1 MIPPLSTSAA
11 APCTTENSP
20 WIQHPLQRAGAF
32 FKVLC
37 AVALASLFSLGSA
50 SAATFTWNGGQG
62 GGAGYWSQKK
72 NWNNTQLSSGTTNDF
87 IFAGTTQLNTT
98 NDLTNLYATSIVFTN
113 GAGAFI
119 LNASNAVSNTITLLG
134 GITNLSGNNQTIN
147 LGLILGTNSG
157 VIMNAASNNLTIN
170 GVITDGAN
178 SYGIVKAGT
187 NDLFLTAANTFDAG
201 ITLNAGRIFASN
213 NAALGTGTLT
223 FASNNTTLAASTSLS
238 LTNAMVMT
246 GSGTIDNGGFL
257 LTNGG
262 AISGAGALAFAG
274 AGTTILSGTNTN
286 NGAFTLSGGKLT
298 ITGSNSVGVTQAN
311 GTTLELQANA
321 GNTTSNVS
329 KAMGGTWGL
338 SGASGN
344 ATLRL
349 LSDTSVTFNGGD
361 NGSVPGNW
369 GTVNFYVG
377 NINAGNSNN
386 VISFATNGFNLIG
399 MTFNFDGT
407 NGYSMAMGNLTNVG
421 GAGATIA
428 LNANSASASINSVVG
443 NGSASSQ
450 YTLALGGTNTGAN
463 VIQNGVA
470 GASGQLATLSKS
482 GTGTW
487 NINGS
492 SSYLGNTTISGG
504 TLVIGGVL
512 NSGASATTGT
522 YSGTINNTGTLILSN
537 SAAQTLSGNISG
549 AAGVLAKQNAGLLT
563 LSGSN
568 SYTGVTTVGGGVI
581 DFANTN
587 ALYGG
592 VTNSW
597 TAANLK
603 ASNGGALIFGVTN
616 FGTAKLSPLFTTL
629 TNTASQGILSG
640 GMIGYDTT
648 GTNYT
653 ISTTLGNGINGAV
666 GYAAAG
672 SGTLTLNASNS
683 FTGGFQ
689 MIGGNLVLG
698 NANALGAGTLIWGGG
713 NINLNGYTLTNAVSL
728 TSSAVMT
735 NTGSQTL
742 SGAISGTGA
751 FTQNGTG
758 TTVFSG
764 VNTYSGAS
772 TLTAGT
778 LQFNGASAMSGNS
791 TLSFGGGTL
800 SLRSD
805 ANATFAPASFNGG
818 SINTTASISADQLT
832 SGGANGS
839 KTLTLNMQSAQFN
852 GGTLNL
858 TSGSGDVLALSA
870 LTIAG
875 NATFNTT
882 TGSKA
887 SVTSLTDNANSL
899 PNVTFTGGGDLIMGG
914 MTNGYANRV
923 FYLYFNQ
930 TGTVTLATNNVL
942 KGSGGG
948 ANPTVNFNGGTTI
961 LNNGSALYGS
971 SLPAITVGNGSSN
984 VTVLLGGTDAAG
996 VAGGVTFSQSQ
1007 TVSNTNGLVSIGGNN
1022 TSGTNTWSGTF
1033 TLGTTTAGANLNLV
1047 ASTGGT
1053 VIISGALTNFASS
1066 TNGALTINAGYTQ
1079 DGTNVSPAGTVVL
1092 SASNTFVGGT
1102 TVNAGTLVVSNAYA
1116 LGSAATN
1123 FTVNAATA
1131 NLGSYNFSF
1140 GRIALGNGTIS
1151 GVGNLTN
1158 TGVTATNS
1166 GSALIANNLVG
1177 SGGFT
1182 QSGGGTTT
1190 LSGNNTYSGATV
1202 VSSGGLQVNGSLGSS
1217 SLSLSS
1223 ATLSMTN
1230 LSSVAYNFTN
1240 GITLGSA
1247 VALSF
1252 DVIGATNDS
1261 IATTSGL
1268 TFSNS
1273 TVTVNI
1279 LSSGLVGGTTN
1290 TLMSWGSASG
1300 TGSFILG
1307 TTNALGFGVTS
1318 LTLQTNATSLQV
1330 VINGTSINGAAYW
1343 VGNLGNTWTTNTGT
1357 VGNFSTNAGALTG
1370 NATANPA
1377 AQTDVYFTNTSSQ
1390 GLVSNTL
1397 GGTFAIRS
1405 LNFTGTGTTTIG
1417 NDGNTLSIA
1426 SGGLNVSSGSTA
1438 TVGES
1443 IIGTGGVT
1451 NNGTLILSGSNSFT
1465 GTTLAQSG
1473 SLILSN
1479 NNALAGSVVNI
1490 ASNNALSFAS
1500 GLTSFNIAGLSGS
1513 SSLSLTNGSGSAVAL
1528 SVTGSGTQT
1537 FAGSM
1542 GGTGSFVVSGLG
1554 TQYLTGSNTFS
1565 GGTTVSAGKLV
1576 LGVNNALLGTGTVSV
1591 TAGTFD
1597 LAGYNQTLAA
1607 LSGSGVVTSSTG
1619 NGALTLSNNAA
1630 ITVANNL
1637 TGGLVLVKAGGGTT
1651 TISVA
1656 NSYTGGTT
1664 INAGQLYLTAN
1675 NGLGSGN
1682 ITINNGGW
1690 LQLANNLTLT
1700 NNLAVSGNT
1709 TLTEVSAGGGNF
1721 SGNLSGSGTLI
1732 YFNNG
1737 TAGGFNVTGSNG
1749 AFNGTFIEAYQQYGN
1764 NNGSPMTFGSAN
1776 AGSANASWVFNDA
1789 GDNQRLN
1796 VNIGSGTISFGSLAG
1811 NAQMNDNASGAG
1823 TTTISV
1829 GANNSNS
1836 SFNGYF
1842 KQANTNNIMA
1852 LQKVGTG
1859 TLTLGAS
1866 ATYPNNN
1873 GPTILYAG
1881 GTTIN
1886 AGALV
1891 AGSATA
1897 FGTGTLTIAGGTA
1910 NLGGFTLTNTLATV
1924 TGGSLTNGT
1933 ISNNAGT
1940 YTFNSASNVTVAA
1953 VLAGSNGLAQSGNG
1967 TTTLSGNN
1975 TFSGGTTINGGT
1987 LAVSSTGL
1995 GSGSLTLNGGGL
2007 VDNGTTTSITN
2018 AINVA
2023 SNSQI
2028 RVSSAG
2034 GSLTLNGNISGNG
2047 NIGYISDNFAG
2058 NLYLGGNNSGFSGT
2072 FTQNYGVNGTALNF
2086 TSANAGSAGASWV
2099 LNDNNDNNRVNLSFG
2114 NGTISFGS
2122 LSGPAQINDT
2132 ATGVGTTTI
2141 RVGDLGTSTSYSGY
2155 FMQAN
2160 SNNQLALLK
2169 VGSGT
2174 LTLNASATYP
2184 NHYGGTIAYAGGT
2197 VVNGGTLLAGANNA
2211 FGSGT
2216 ITISSGATLALG
2228 SYNASNSA
2236 VTLNDGGTIS
2246 GNGTLNANT
2255 YSASGGSISSSLAGG
2270 SFTKTSAG
2278 TLTISS
2284 INNTFSGGMTVSG
2297 GSINYSNGGAFGS
2310 GTVSL
2315 AGGTSLNYTGGTAT
2329 ASVGN
2334 AISVTSGTGL
2344 LQNSTLSQLTLSGTL
2359 QSGGT
2364 ALNLSGGSFNVT
2376 GAITGVGGLN
2386 LLGAAVTL
2394 GNSGNSFVGPISLSS
2409 GSTLTAGAV
2418 NALPTSGILTIGVAG
2433 DSSSVTNSFNLN
2445 GNNQTLVSIADSGSG
2460 FNQILNNGAS
2470 ANLTLTGNSTYNGQ
2484 INGNLGLNL
2493 SGGSNNLGGNNGF
2506 NGGTTLNNGATVSIN
2521 NGSALGSGLVSVG
2534 DGAAV
2539 NYTGGNSTIA
2549 NNFVVPTNGLGMIK
2563 NSGNGMLTLSGTLT
2577 KQASILELAGG
2588 SFNITGRIAGN
2599 SGGFNSDL
2607 YVSNAVVTLAN
2618 ASNNYYGPTKVF
2630 AGSTLIEG
2638 ANNALPTSTILSL
2651 GSSSDAVAAVNT
2663 LDLNGKNQ
2671 SLSGLYSSGPGIN
2684 QIISRA
2690 SGANTLT
2697 LTGASSFG
2705 GSISGA
2711 NLSLNVSSGSGTVS
2725 LTGANDYQGTT
2736 MVNSGR
2742 LSLGASGSLSGT
2754 TAVTVASGATLL
2766 LGGNNQVNTNA
2777 TVSLGGTLSMGA
2789 GTNRASQTFSTL
2801 TLTGNSVIDFANLSG
2816 TSLLTFSSIN
2826 LAGYTLTINNWSG
2839 TNQYGQTSNG
2849 DSTFLYDLSSLT
2861 GTELNNI
2868 RFFGTDG
2875 SFLGQGSFSTNNQ
2888 IVPVPEPG
2896 VIIAAFMLLGLLVW
2910 SNRGTIRAL
2919 SVRRA

>member
-1 MIPPLSTSAA
+1 MTTTPESSHGNRSVPVTRLACEQA
-11 APCTTENSP
+11 APQPTASTRKP
-20 WIQHPLQRAGAF
+20 FDFLTAAT
-32 FKVLC
+32 L
-37 AVALASLFSLGSA
+37 AALMTVGMVGSA
-50 SAATFTWNGGQG
+50 SAATKTWITAPTLNSGNWSIGTNWGGTAPTTGDLLAFTNS
-62 GGAGYWSQKK
+62 SQ
-72 NWNNTQLSSGTTNDF
+72 L
-87 IFAGTTQLNTT
+87 LLT
-98 NDLTNLYATSIVFTN
+98 NDLT
-113 GAGAFI
+113 GALSFAGF
-119 LNASNAVSNTITLLG
+119 LFNTNASAFTIKGNAIALTG
-134 GITNLSGNNQTIN
+134 GITNSSANTQTIN
-147 LGLILGTNSG
+147 LAITNNSG
-157 VIMNAASNNLTIN
+157 TALVVSNALATGTIQL
-170 GVITDGAN
+170 GG
-178 SYGIVKAGT
+178 
-187 NDLFLTAANTFDAG
+187 
-201 ITLNAGRIFASN
+201 
-213 NAALGTGTLT
+213 ALGGTGAWT
-223 FASNNTTLAASTSLS
+223 FA
-238 LTNAMVMT
+238 
-246 GSGTIDNGGFL
+246 GS
-257 LTNGG
+257 
-262 AISGAGALAFAG
+262 
-274 AGTTILSGTNTN
+274 GTTILSGTNTN
-286 NGAFTLSGGKLT
+286 SGAFTLSGGKLT

-344 ATLRL
+344 STLRL

-377 NINAGNSNN
+377 NINSGNSNN

-492 SSYLGNTTISGG
+492 SSYLGNTTISAG
-504 TLVIGGVL
+504 TLVIGGLL
-512 NSGASATTGT
+512 NTGASSSTAAYT
-522 YSGTINNTGTLILSN
+522 GTINNTGTLIFSN
-537 SAAQTLSGNISG
+537 SATLGSQTLSGNISG
-549 AAGVLAKQNAGLLT
+549 AAGVLAKQNTGLLT

-568 SYTGVTTVGGGVI
+568 SYTGVTTVGGGAI

-592 VTNSW
+592 VQASW
-597 TAANLK
+597 TAANLT
-603 ASNGGALIFGVTN
+603 ASNGGAFIFGVTN
-616 FGTAKLSPLFTTL
+616 FGTAKLGTLFTTL
-629 TNTASQGILSG
+629 TNTASQGILAG

-653 ISTTLGNGINGAV
+653 ISSTIGNGINGAM
-666 GYAAAG
+666 GYAATG

-689 MIGGNLVLG
+689 MLGGNLVLG
-698 NANALGAGTLIWGGG
+698 AANALGTGTLAWGGG
-713 NINLNGYTLTNAVSL
+713 SINFNGYTLTNAISL
-728 TSSAVMT
+728 TASAVMT

-875 NATFNTT
+875 GNATFNTT

-887 SVTSLTDNANSL
+887 SVASITENANAL
-899 PNVTFTGGGDLIMGG
+899 PNIYFTGGGDLIMGG

-1007 TVSNTNGLVSIGGNN
+1007 TVSSTNGLVSIGGNN

-1140 GRIALGNGTIS
+1140 GRIALGNGTIT

-1158 TGVTATNS
+1158 TGVTVTNS
-1166 GSALIANNLVG
+1166 GAALIANNLVG

-1182 QSGGGTTT
+1182 QSGAGTTT

-1223 ATLSMTN
+1223 GTLSMTN

-1261 IATTSGL
+1261 IATASGL

-1290 TLMSWGSASG
+1290 TLMSWGSTSG
-1300 TGSFILG
+1300 TGSFVLG
-1307 TTNALGFGVTS
+1307 TTNNLGFGVTS
-1318 LTLQTNATSLQV
+1318 LSLQTNATSLQL

-1343 VGNLGNTWTTNTGT
+1343 VGNLGNTWTTNTGI
-1357 VGNFSTNAGALTG
+1357 VGNFSTNAGAIEG

-1405 LNFTGTGTTTIG
+1405 LNFTGNGTTTIG

-1490 ASNNALSFAS
+1490 ASNNALAFAS
-1500 GLTSFNIAGLSGS
+1500 GLASFNIGGVSGS
-1513 SSLSLTNGSGSAVAL
+1513 GSLSLTNGSGSAVAL

-1537 FAGSM
+1537 YSGSM
-1542 GGTGSFVVSGLG
+1542 GGNGSFAVTGLG
-1554 TQYLTGSNTFS
+1554 TQILAGSNTYS
-1565 GGTTVSAGKLV
+1565 GGTTVSTGKLA
-1576 LGVNNALLGTGTVSV
+1576 LGVNNAILGTGTVSV

-1607 LSGSGVVTSSTG
+1607 LSGAGVVTSSTG
-1619 NGALTLSNNAA
+1619 NGTLTLSNAA
-1630 ITVANNL
+1630 ATTVGNNL
-1637 TGGLVLVKAGGGTT
+1637 TGGLSFVQAGSGTT
-1651 TISVA
+1651 TVSVN
-1656 NSYTGGTT
+1656 NSFTGGTT

-1675 NGLGSGN
+1675 NGLGSGT

-1796 VNIGSGTISFGSLAG
+1796 VNIGSGTISFGSLSG

-1829 GANNSNS
+1829 GAINSNS
-1836 SFNGYF
+1836 TFNGYF
-1842 KQANTNNIMA
+1842 KQANSNNIMA

-1859 TLTLGAS
+1859 TLTLAAN

-1924 TGGSLTNGT
+1924 TGGGLTNGT
-1933 ISNNAGT
+1933 ISNNGGT

-1975 TFSGGTTINGGT
+1975 TFSGGAAVNAGT
-1987 LAVSSTGL
+1987 LAFGTGSSFGTGTITLGGGTIVNSASSISVTNAISVTSASGIQMLNGSSYTLNGNISGNGAITYSSTQYTGDLGLGGTNSGYTGSFTAVAGQNGNKVTFNNASAGSAAASWTFNQSGNSGSDRFRLNFGSGTISFGSLSGDADIKNVYTSAANTSTISVGALNSNSSYSGNIGQDASSTYVTALQKVGTGTLTLTGASAFKGGAAVNAGTIAVGNSSAL
-1995 GSGSLTLNGGGL
+1995 GSGTVTLNGGGI
-2007 VDNGTTTSITN
+2007 VDNGSSQTIAN
-2018 AINVA
+2018 AILVN

-2034 GSLTLNGNISGNG
+2034 YFTLNGNISGSG
-2047 NIGYISDNFAG
+2047 NIAYSSDLYCG
-2058 NLYLGGNNSGFSGT
+2058 NLYLGGDNSGYNGT
-2072 FTQNYGVNGTALNF
+2072 FSQNVGVNGSKVNF
-2086 TSANAGSAGASWV
+2086 TAATAGSASAAWV
-2099 LNDNNDNNRVNLSFG
+2099 FKDYNFTDRVNLSFG
-2114 NGTISFGS
+2114 SGTISFGS
-2122 LSGPAQINDT
+2122 LSGVAQINDT
-2132 ATGVGTTTI
+2132 ATNVGTTTL
-2141 RVGDLGTSTSYSGY
+2141 RVGDLNTSTSYSGALN
-2155 FMQAN
+2155 QAN
-2160 SNNQLALLK
+2160 SNNALALNK
-2169 VGSGT
+2169 VGTGT
-2174 LTLNASATYP
+2174 LTLTASSS
-2184 NHYGGTIAYAGGT
+2184 YAGGS

-2211 FGSGT
+2211 FGSGSVT
-2216 ITISSGATLALG
+2216 VNGSGTLSLG

-2236 VTLNDGGTIS
+2236 ISLNGGTINGS
-2246 GNGTLNANT
+2246 GTLTANT
-2255 YSASGGSISSSLAGG
+2255 YSASGGSIGASLAGG
-2270 SFTKTSAG
+2270 SFTKTTAG

-2284 INNTFSGGMTVSG
+2284 INKYSGGTTVSG
-2297 GSINYSNGGAFGS
+2297 GSIAFTKAGAFGS
-2310 GTVSL
+2310 GDVSL
-2315 AGGTSLNYTGGTAT
+2315 ADTTSMNYAGTGAAT
-2329 ASVGN
+2329 LSNNV
-2334 AISVTSGTGL
+2334 SVTSGMGL
-2344 LQNSTLSQLTLSGTL
+2344 IQNTSGSLLTLSG
-2359 QSGGT
+2359 
-2364 ALNLSGGSFNVT
+2364 
-2376 GAITGVGGLN
+2376 
-2386 LLGAAVTL
+2386 
-2394 GNSGNSFVGPISLSS
+2394 
-2409 GSTLTAGAV
+2409 
-2418 NALPTSGILTIGVAG
+2418 
-2433 DSSSVTNSFNLN
+2433 
-2445 GNNQTLVSIADSGSG
+2445 
-2460 FNQILNNGAS
+2460 
-2470 ANLTLTGNSTYNGQ
+2470 NLTKTGT
-2484 INGNLGLNL
+2484 
-2493 SGGSNNLGGNNGF
+2493 
-2506 NGGTTLNNGATVSIN
+2506 
-2521 NGSALGSGLVSVG
+2521 
-2534 DGAAV
+2534 
-2539 NYTGGNSTIA
+2539 
-2549 NNFVVPTNGLGMIK
+2549 
-2563 NSGNGMLTLSGTLT
+2563 
-2577 KQASILELAGG
+2577 ILELAGG
-2588 SFNITGRIAGN
+2588 SFNVTGSILGN
-2599 SGGFNSDL
+2599 SGSYNSDL
-2607 YVSNAVVTLAN
+2607 IISNAAVTL
-2618 ASNNYYGPTKVF
+2618 SGNNSFYGPVSILG
-2630 AGSTLIEG
+2630 GSTLTAG
-2638 ANNALPTSTILSL
+2638 LNNALPSDSILTIGGAGETASVSNLYSLNGNNQTLAGLTSQGSGDNILNNASGTLSSL
-2651 GSSSDAVAAVNT
+2651 TLSGTNNNSFSGKINGNTAVNV
-2663 LDLNGKNQ
+2663 
-2671 SLSGLYSSGPGIN
+2671 
-2684 QIISRA
+2684 
-2690 SGANTLT
+2690 
-2697 LTGASSFG
+2697 TG
-2705 GSISGA
+2705 
-2711 NLSLNVSSGSGTVS
+2711 GTYN
-2725 LTGANDYQGTT
+2725 LTGANGYTGATTVNGGTL
-2736 MVNSGR
+2736 N
-2742 LSLGASGSLSGT
+2742 LGATGSLSN
-2754 TAVTVASGATLL
+2754 TASVTVASGSTML
-2766 LGGNNQVNTNA
+2766 LGAANQVNSSA
-2777 TVSLGGTLSMGA
+2777 TVSLNGTLSMGGNGSTRA
-2789 GTNRASQTFSTL
+2789 GSQTFSTL

-2816 TSLLTFSSIN
+2816 TSSLTFSQIVGLGS
-2826 LAGYTLTINNWSG
+2826 YTLTINNWSG
-2839 TNQYGQTSNG
+2839 TNQYGQTSSG
-2849 DSTFLYDLSSLT
+2849 DGTFLYDLSSLSQS
-2861 GTELNNI
+2861 ELNNI

-2875 SFLGQGSFSTNNQ
+2875 SFLGQGSFSGSQ

-2896 VIIAAFMLLGLLVW
+2896 VVIAGLMLLAFLAW
-2910 SNRGTIRAL
+2910 SFRGTITGLIA
-2919 SVRRA
+2919 RRA